1 MVRLEGVETK
11 VNFNGNL
18 HPNIKVGPPSRPR
31 DPQRWAFTL
40 DAPRPENGFS
50 VHNNSLNNLLRG
62 LNERVF
68 YTDNCR
74 TDPQQ
79 PKLDAFSSLV
89 SFERDL
95 RTCTLRPWSLEAFAD
110 SYTGGQYK
118 RYKRAVD
125 SLALMPLTKRDCRV
139 STFVKCEKINFAI
152 KDDPAPRIIQPRN
165 PRFNAAIGRFIKPLE
180 KLVYKRLN
188 RLYKYPS
195 VAKGFNV
202 YQTGDILKCKWEMFK
217 QPCAVSLDASRFDQH
232 VSVAALEWSHKIYSK
247 FCDDLEFKSMLS
259 MMLVNK
265 GSASCKDGFV
275 KYQVEGRRMSGD
287 MDTALGNCLLMVAM
301 TYSLCKTL
309 GITHEVLDNGD
320 DIVVIM
326 SQEDETKFVDA
337 VPGWFADLG
346 FKMKI
351 EPTVYELEHIEFC
364 QMHPVFDGVEWRMVR
379 NLVALAK
386 DLVCTTGQTQ
396 VESWLRAIG
405 DGGISLTAGLP
416 VYQEFYSWLRKFGRK
431 KSRAAKWTLFQSSGF
446 FRLSQL
452 VQRDPKPVT
461 PQARESFHKAF
472 GMPFSSQISLEEVYS
487 QLSTGPLGINHT
499 HFNCISEPNRHSP
512 ILYHGT
518 KI

>member
-1 MVRLEGVETK
+1 METK
-11 VNFNGNL
+11 VDFTGNL
-18 HPNIKVGPPSRPR
+18 HPNIKIGPPSRPR
-31 DPQRWAFTL
+31 DPQRWAFTV
-40 DAPRPENGFS
+40 DAPRPNNGFS

-68 YTDNCR
+68 YTDNSR
-74 TDPQQ
+74 NSPKQ
-79 PKLDAFSSLV
+79 PISGAFDNLRF
-89 SFERDL
+89 FEEDFRS
-95 RTCTLRPWSLEAFAD
+95 CTLRPWSLEKFAE

-118 RYKRAVD
+118 RYRRAVD
-125 SLALMPLTKRDCRV
+125 SLALMPLTKRDCKV

-152 KDDPAPRIIQPRN
+152 KDDPAPRVIQPRN

-202 YQTGDILKCKWEMFK
+202 YQTGDILKCKWDMFK
-217 QPCAVSLDASRFDQH
+217 NPCAISLDASRFDQH
-232 VSVAALEWSHKIYSK
+232 VSVDALKWSHKIYSR
-247 FCDDLEFKSMLS
+247 FCDDSEFLGMLS
-259 MMLVNK
+259 MMLLNK
-265 GSASCKDGFV
+265 GTASCKDGFV
-275 KYQVEGRRMSGD
+275 KYEVEGRRMSGD
-287 MDTALGNCLLMVAM
+287 MDTALGNCLLMVGM
-301 TYSLCKTL
+301 TYSLCKSL

-320 DIVVIM
+320 DITVIM
-326 SQEDETKFVDA
+326 SREDEKKFVEA

-351 EPTVYELEHIEFC
+351 EPTVYVLEQIEFC

-386 DLVCTTGQTQ
+386 DLVCTTGQSQ

-416 VYQEFYSWLRKFGRK
+416 VYQEFYQWLRKFGKARSK
-431 KSRAAKWTLFQSSGF
+431 ASKWTLFQSSGF
-446 FRLSQL
+446 FRLSHL

-461 PQARESFHKAF
+461 PLARESFEKAF
-472 GMPFSSQISLEEVYS
+472 GMPFSSQMTLEKMYEE
-487 QLSTGPLGINHT
+487 LSTGPLGINHT
-499 HFNCISEPNRHSP
+499 QFNCLSEVQKHST
-512 ILYHGT
+512 ILYYGT